1 MKILY
6 SWLKDYVDMDA
17 QPSELVEKLFGAG
30 LEVEETVCLGKDIE
44 NVVVGEITAIEK
56 YEGTHLLICKLD
68 CGKHG
73 KDIVILT
80 GADNVFV
87 GAKVPAAMVGAKLPN
102 GMSITP
108 RKMQDM
114 MSYGMLCSGGELGID
129 DNWIKGAEVNGILIL
144 PPDTE
149 TGKDINLLLKIIIS
163 NGCLTHQ

>member
-6 SWLKDYVDMDA
+6 SWLKDYVDIDV
-17 QPSELVEKLFGAG
+17 QPQELVDKLFGAG
-30 LEVEETVCLGKDIE
+30 LEVEETVYLGKDIE
-44 NVVVGEITAIEK
+44 NVVVGEITELEK

-87 GAKVPAAMVGAKLPN
+87 GAKVPVAMVGAKLPN

-114 MSYGMLCSGGELGID
+114 MSYGILCSGEELGVD
-129 DNWIKGAEVNGILIL
+129 ENWIKGAEVHGRSLI
-144 PPDTE
+144 
-149 TGKDINLLLKIIIS
+149 
-163 NGCLTHQ
+163 H